1 MWVGREA
8 SRLRES
14 LVLDNQGAAARGLHN
29 APAPGVGGGSKKGM
43 LHMQP
48 LHMSPMGGL
57 MGESDRLDMGVEPP
71 PAARLHPAA
80 TPAAVQHE
88 HDTPSQHISPPP
100 RANPGSVRPEA
111 PGRVGGAGMANGQ
124 NTKGKKLMMGDAT
137 ATLQQHQPSTQHQ
150 EQGVHQ
156 AMQAPPAQRH
166 HEQYVPDVQ
175 SRGDAQSRG
184 YPLPL
189 QEQQQVHFPLQGP
202 QYVPQ
207 GAMLLGQ
214 AVGPA
219 AAHAAYDQVQATQG
233 QTPRAANA
241 ETDMEWE
248 IDNRDLVFGKMLGS
262 GTFGDVYKGKW
273 LGSDVAIKVLRVTRA
288 LDHTQVPP
296 PTPQPRHRAGAEK
309 GAAGWCNNYT

>member
-1 MWVGREA
+1 
-8 SRLRES
+8 
-14 LVLDNQGAAARGLHN
+14 
-29 APAPGVGGGSKKGM
+29 
-43 LHMQP
+43 MQP

-80 TPAAVQHE
+80 TPAAVQHK

-100 RANPGSVRPEA
+100 RANHGSVRPEA

-124 NTKGKKLMMGDAT
+124 NTKGEKLMMGDPSSN
-137 ATLQQHQPSTQHQ
+137 LQQHQPSAQYQ
-150 EQGVHQ
+150 EQGVLQ
-156 AMQAPPAQRH
+156 AMHAPPAQRH
-166 HEQYVPDVQ
+166 HAQYVPDAQ
-175 SRGDAQSRG
+175 LRGDAQSRG

-219 AAHAAYDQVQATQG
+219 AAHAYDQVQAAQG
-233 QTPRAANA
+233 QTPRAAHA

-288 LDHTQVPP
+288 LDDTQVPRL
-296 PTPQPRHRAGAEK
+296 PRNPGTERVLRKFSLVGV
-309 GAAGWCNNYT
+309 AGWCKNYT